1 MSISRLSFHYFSTHQ
16 QQIIRGIKN
25 TEKIALANPADTCIK
40 IFLEYQ
46 FPKTVVIARPLCVSV
61 YPYSPQLGQS
71 PYWGWLKFNTR
82 KNTYSQKSGSLLV
95 MEDGPSK
102 KVRLE
107 LWKNGMRIEV
117 LDCSFADIQGT
128 NVDKFLSV
136 YHEFNQADSL
146 PCDANHHSM
155 HKKDILS
162 FSQLQE
168 ALNIPLF
175 LPDDW
180 QHTCKITEESQ
191 LLIIAKESR

>member
-61 YPYSPQLGQS
+61 YP
-71 PYWGWLKFNTR
+71 
-82 KNTYSQKSGSLLV
+82 
-95 MEDGPSK
+95 